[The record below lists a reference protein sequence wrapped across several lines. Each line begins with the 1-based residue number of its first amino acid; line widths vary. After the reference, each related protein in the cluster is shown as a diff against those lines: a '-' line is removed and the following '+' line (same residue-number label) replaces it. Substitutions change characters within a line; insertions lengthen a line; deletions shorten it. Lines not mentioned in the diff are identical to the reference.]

1 MAETHPQLMT
11 PDEAAAYLR
20 LTSAKALDKLRDDN
34 LLVGYRGYTP
44 YYLYHRDDLDRC
56 AMRMCGKDPDEGK
69 PRGVE
74 LDLNKK
80 PAGMKLAGGR

>member
-1 MAETHPQLMT
+1 
-11 PDEAAAYLR
+11 
-20 LTSAKALDKLRDDN
+20 
-34 LLVGYRGYTP
+34 VGYRGYTP

-80 PAGMKLAGGR
+80 PGMKLAGGR